1 MSSEAKAIL
10 LHEDIIIPS
19 CGTKRAGEVVTRE
32 EAGCSFQWLFE
43 NQYGE
48 AIDPDLPRSNPEPE
62 QVNVATGETTIAEET
77 DAESDE
83 SSDSEGEASGEK
95 VAETES
101 VAPEVDAEVVS
112 IVRNVLTEG
121 KLQLK
126 TILSQTGLTEE
137 AVTPVLTEAN
147 GFKRNQQGWY
157 SNV

>member
-1 MSSEAKAIL
+1 
-10 LHEDIIIPS
+10 
-19 CGTKRAGEVVTRE
+19 
-32 EAGCSFQWLFE
+32 
-43 NQYGE
+43 
-48 AIDPDLPRSNPEPE
+48 
-62 QVNVATGETTIAEET
+62 
-77 DAESDE
+77 
-83 SSDSEGEASGEK
+83 

-101 VAPEVDAEVVS
+101 AAPEVDAEVVS

-137 AVTPVLTEAN
+137 AVIPVLTEAN

>member
-19 CGTKRAGEVVTRE
+19 CGFKRAGDVVTRE
-32 EAGCSFQWLFE
+32 EAGCSFQWLFD

-48 AIDPDLPRSNPEPE
+48 ACDPDIPRSAPQPE
-62 QVNVATGETTIAEET
+62 QVDVAIGDTAISEET
-77 DAESDE
+77 EKVTDDP
-83 SSDSEGEASGEK
+83 SDSEGDASAEK
-95 VAETES
+95 SVDQES
-101 VAPEVDAEVVS
+101 AAPEVDAEVVS
-112 IVRNVLTEG
+112 ILRNVLTEG

-137 AVTPVLTEAN
+137 AVIPMLTEAN